1 MRKEAAPLGAVFH
14 GRLGHG
20 RRAGAPTLPSV
31 LCLQGRMGAGPTLA
45 ANVTHRS
52 LELRMSPLMMRYFTL
67 VGIALAAASMQSR
80 ARADTVAQPLAQA
93 ACSAAHAA
101 RT

>member
-1 MRKEAAPLGAVFH
+1 
-14 GRLGHG
+14 
-20 RRAGAPTLPSV
+20 
-31 LCLQGRMGAGPTLA
+31 
-45 ANVTHRS
+45 
-52 LELRMSPLMMRYFTL
+52 MSPLMMRYFTL

-80 ARADTVAQPLAQA
+80 ARADTVAQPIAQS